1 MQDAFFRFLVCVE
14 DGLFGWLDSD
24 KLLAA
29 CADTA
34 SLNATAVGD
43 CADGNQGAANAAGG
57 RLLGRPIGKEM
68 TRPCGRRPFALLQPS
83 QCSLLESCCSVPA
96 CWRLIDEELVEV
108 CT

>member
-1 MQDAFFRFLVCVE
+1 MGVQDAFFRFLVCVE

-43 CADGNQGAANAAGG
+43 CADGAQGAAHTVLPNHLRQVVGCSCS
-57 RLLGRPIGKEM
+57 LLEGP
-68 TRPCGRRPFALLQPS
+68 TRPCGRRPFSLPQYFTVAR
-83 QCSLLESCCSVPA
+83 CSVSECCCSAPA
-96 CWRLIDEELVEV
+96 C
-108 CT
+108 

>member
-1 MQDAFFRFLVCVE
+1 MPLHRGPLCVKGRSDSAEQALATQALLEPAAQAVQTLPGQNTCPQARSAREQDAFFRFLVCVE

-43 CADGNQGAANAAGG
+43 CADGDQGAAQGG
-57 RLLGRPIGKEM
+57 R
-68 TRPCGRRPFALLQPS
+68 
-83 QCSLLESCCSVPA
+83 
-96 CWRLIDEELVEV
+96 W
-108 CT
+108 

>member
-43 CADGNQGAANAAGG
+43 CADGDQGAAHAAGAG
-57 RLLGRPIGKEM
+57 LFCNPVGGYDQAMWRA
-68 TRPCGRRPFALLQPS
+68 PFCITA
-83 QCSLLESCCSVPA
+83 
-96 CWRLIDEELVEV
+96 
-108 CT
+108 